1 MEEHNLSPPTDRE
14 GLSQDTKFSPCY
26 YPNGKNEWIAAVKNV
41 YKKDGKVNTGHLQD
55 KYPHLYE
62 QGAWVSVIGIK
73 PCLRRDL
80 MQKRRGSVGYGI
92 RKKSSRK
99 YAACEI
105 RICPSMHNT
114 GGSPPLE
121 PHRASQRLRV
131 SPADPLG
138 GNRSGETERFGE
150 AAHSWRSTRLNR

>member
-1 MEEHNLSPPTDRE
+1 MDRSKAMTYMEEHNLSPPTDRE

-41 YKKDGKVNTGHLQD
+41 YKKDGKDISKISTPIYMSKG
-55 KYPHLYE
+55 P
-62 QGAWVSVIGIK
+62 GFSVIGIK

-80 MQKRRGSVGYGI
+80 MQKRRGCVGYGI

-114 GGSPPLE
+114 GGSPLLE
-121 PHRASQRLRV
+121 PHRVLNLESGRKCRLG
-131 SPADPLG
+131 LG
-138 GNRSGETERFGE
+138 RRRG
-150 AAHSWRSTRLNR
+150 